1 VWCDCIARGRG
12 IGLAVSSLASQL
24 PPGIA
29 LVDLAP
35 PRPTLAINAV
45 WSDDG
50 DPPPTVRPFLDA
62 AATLAAEHEW
72 D

>member
-1 VWCDCIARGRG
+1 V
-12 IGLAVSSLASQL
+12 VSSLASQL